1 MGAALDGERVSDEV
15 IGECRGRRSVLL
27 HEVREAEVAG
37 ELLQEVLRREGLRRP
52 GARVHHVG
60 REAHC
65 AGKKEKTMKRKFN
78 QTGIDWGYCC
88 VNLATARAR

>member
-1 MGAALDGERVSDEV
+1 MGAPLDGERVSDEV
-15 IGECRGRRSVLL
+15 IREGGRGRRVLL

-37 ELLQEVLRREGLRRP
+37 ELLQEVLRREGLSR

-65 AGKKEKTMKRKFN
+65 AERK
-78 QTGIDWGYCC
+78 G
-88 VNLATARAR
+88 NLIGHVLIGVTVA

>member
-15 IGECRGRRSVLL
+15 IGECRGRGRVLL
-27 HEVREAEVAG
+27 HEVWEAEVAG
-37 ELLQEVLRREGLRRP
+37 ELLQEVLRREVLRRP

-65 AGKKEKTMKRKFN
+65 KEGKE
-78 QTGIDWGYCC
+78 
-88 VNLATARAR
+88 